1 VQLSTQQIEQAR
13 LRLQGYVSRC
23 ADGDNPSP
31 AERYRLEGY
40 LAALLDSQLL
50 SATTL
55 QAWWQQATGVDGTGE
70 VATGVND
77 TGEVATGVDDNGEVA
92 IGVDDNGL
100 DDAALLVVN
109 TEMPSAV
116 SLPMIFRRAP
126 VFPTSKE

>member
-1 VQLSTQQIEQAR
+1 VSTQQIEQAR

-55 QAWWQQATGVDGTGE
+55 QAWWQQATGVDDTGE
-70 VATGVND
+70 VA
-77 TGEVATGVDDNGEVA
+77 TGEVATGVDD
-92 IGVDDNGL
+92 
-100 DDAALLVVN
+100 AALLVVN
-109 TEMPSAV
+109 IGMPTAV

>member
-1 VQLSTQQIEQAR
+1 MSTQQIEQAR

-40 LAALLDSQLL
+40 LAALLDGQLL

-55 QAWWQQATGVDGTGE
+55 QAWWQQATGVD
-70 VATGVND
+70 D
-77 TGEVATGVDDNGEVA
+77 TGEVATGVDDTGEVA
-92 IGVDDNGL
+92 IGVDDT
-100 DDAALLVVN
+100 ALLVVN

>member
-1 VQLSTQQIEQAR
+1 MSTQQIEQAR

-40 LAALLDSQLL
+40 LAALLDGQLL

-55 QAWWQQATGVDGTGE
+55 QAWWQQATGVD
-70 VATGVND
+70 D
-77 TGEVATGVDDNGEVA
+77 TGEVATGVDDTGEVA
-92 IGVDDNGL
+92 IGVDDTGEVAIGV
-100 DDAALLVVN
+100 DDTALLVVN

>member
-1 VQLSTQQIEQAR
+1 VSTQQIEQAR

-55 QAWWQQATGVDGTGE
+55 QAWWQQATGV
-70 VATGVND
+70 ND

-109 TEMPSAV
+109 TEMPTAV